1 MTTRNKSILLLAVT
15 LLTLIALAF
24 VGNGL
29 RETSS
34 TKNLA
39 ASASADHTAHPS
51 SKLARSATTEKS
63 DVRTHD
69 KCIDAEE
76 ACLPPEPPPVL
87 PLTGATIL
95 LDAGHGGTDT
105 GAIRNGIQEKDIN
118 LSVTLK
124 LRDVLVKQG
133 ARVILTR
140 DTDVFLTLD
149 ERKALIALHKPTLFV
164 SVHSN
169 ASTNPAIDGIE
180 AYYFNDESDVLAQ
193 SIYQAVIDGL
203 GEHGN
208 WVRKRELAVVHH
220 EFSPAALIEI
230 GYLSN
235 AKERSLLVK
244 DDYQTR
250 VADSIYEGI
259 LKYVSGRHP
268 GADSNVTP
276 PPPSVENG
284 PTASLEQSDRR
295 PDADAR
301 RSASALPSSR
311 MRIGPALLVQ
321 R

>member
-34 TKNLA
+34 TKHLA
-39 ASASADHTAHPS
+39 ASASADHTAQPS
-51 SKLARSATTEKS
+51 SKLARSATKELS

-149 ERKALIALHKPTLFV
+149 ERKALIALHAPTLFV

-180 AYYFNDESDVLAQ
+180 AYYYNDASDILAQ

-203 GEHGN
+203 GERGN

-235 AKERSLLVK
+235 TKERQSLVK
-244 DDYQTR
+244 DDYQNR
-250 VADSIYEGI
+250 VADSIYKGI
-259 LKYVSGRHP
+259 LKYVSSQRP
-268 GADSNVTP
+268 GAGSKVTP
-276 PPPSVENG
+276 TAPGAQPGSPVSTEQPKSSIAG
-284 PTASLEQSDRR
+284 APT
-295 PDADAR
+295 
-301 RSASALPSSR
+301 SR
-311 MRIGPALLVQ
+311 AMRIGPALLVQ